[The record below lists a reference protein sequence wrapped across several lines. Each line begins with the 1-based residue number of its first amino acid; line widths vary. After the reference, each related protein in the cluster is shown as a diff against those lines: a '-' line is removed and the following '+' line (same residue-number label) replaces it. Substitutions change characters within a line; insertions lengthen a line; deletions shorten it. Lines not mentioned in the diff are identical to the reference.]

1 MLNFESIDEVKLYI
15 GNLPFETDIDT
26 VNEIFSEYG
35 EIIDIY
41 APVDRFTDRP
51 RGFAFITMNPESA
64 AKAIEELDGF
74 ELDGRLLRVNEAQ
87 PKASSNGSDDS
98 WEEEDDGSW

>member
-1 MLNFESIDEVKLYI
+1 MNALILNFESVEEVKLYI

-35 EIIDIY
+35 EIIDTY

-51 RGFAFITMNPESA
+51 RGFAFITMNPGYLGRSELPEGL
-64 AKAIEELDGF
+64 KA
-74 ELDGRLLRVNEAQ
+74 LLLATVQ
-87 PKASSNGSDDS
+87 
-98 WEEEDDGSW
+98 